1 MRKIIVAILVMILVF
16 TVTFGTYYL
25 IKNDKKVNENNTP
38 KQVAEGK
45 EEIEEEKVP
54 DDITINM
61 TVTGDVLCHNTNFW
75 DAYDA
80 STDSYDFSYVF
91 EDIEKYFSSAD
102 IAVGT
107 IETSFAGKEAGYSN
121 YPTFNSPEELATDL
135 KELGYDVMAMA
146 TNHCLDKGYKGLV
159 STIEELDKAGIK
171 HIGTYKS
178 EEDSKEI
185 LIQDVKGIKMAFLN
199 YTYGTNGIPIP
210 TGKEYSVNLIDKDK
224 IKADI
229 EKAKKLNADVICVN
243 MHWGEEYRQTAT
255 PEQEELADFLFQN
268 GVDLILGSHTHCLEP
283 MEKRTVTL
291 ADGTKKDGFVIYS
304 LGNFMS
310 GQNANYTRQSVI
322 LDIQLTKK
330 GKDNSIS
337 IDTVKYTP
345 IYMYNIYAGK
355 SMNRFKIMD
364 IEEEIKKY
372 DEGDTS
378 IGAQLYNTLVSELN
392 HVYKVV
398 GNEIE

>member
-1 MRKIIVAILVMILVF
+1 MRKIIVAILAMILVF

-255 PEQEELADFLFQN
+255 QEQEELADFLFQN
-268 GVDLILGSHTHCLEP
+268 GVDLILGSHTHVLEP

-310 GQNANYTRQSVI
+310 GQNANFTRQSVI

-378 IGAQLYNTLVSELN
+378 IGAQLYNTLVSELD

>member
-45 EEIEEEKVP
+45 EEIEEVKVP

-102 IAVGT
+102 IVVGT

-159 STIEELDKAGIK
+159 STIDELDKAGIK

-210 TGKEYSVNLIDKDK
+210 AGKEYSVNLIDKDK

-255 PEQEELADFLFQN
+255 QEQEELADFLFQN
-268 GVDLILGSHTHCLEP
+268 GVDLILGSHTHVLEP

-310 GQNANYTRQSVI
+310 GQNANFTRQSVI

-378 IGAQLYNTLVSELN
+378 IGAQLYNTLVSELD

>member
-45 EEIEEEKVP
+45 EEIEEVKVP

-102 IAVGT
+102 IVVGT

-210 TGKEYSVNLIDKDK
+210 AGKEYSVNLIDKDK
-224 IKADI
+224 MKADI

-268 GVDLILGSHTHCLEP
+268 GVDLILGSHTHVLEP

-330 GKDNSIS
+330 GKDNTIS
-337 IDTVKYTP
+337 IDSVKYTP

-372 DEGDTS
+372 DEGDAT
-378 IGAQLYNTLVSELN
+378 IGAQLYNTLVSELE
-392 HVYKVV
+392 HIYKVV

>member
-45 EEIEEEKVP
+45 EEIEEVKVP

-102 IAVGT
+102 IVVGT

-210 TGKEYSVNLIDKDK
+210 AGKEYSVNLIDKDK
-224 IKADI
+224 MKADI

-255 PEQEELADFLFQN
+255 QEQEELADFLFQN
-268 GVDLILGSHTHCLEP
+268 GVDLILGSHTHVLEP

-330 GKDNSIS
+330 GKDNTIS
-337 IDTVKYTP
+337 IDSVKYTP

-372 DEGDTS
+372 DEGDTT
-378 IGAQLYNTLVSELN
+378 IGAQLYNTLVSELE
-392 HVYKVV
+392 HIYKVV

>member
-102 IAVGT
+102 IVVGT

-121 YPTFNSPEELATDL
+121 YPIFNSPEELATDL

-378 IGAQLYNTLVSELN
+378 IGAQLYNTLVSELD

>member
-45 EEIEEEKVP
+45 EEIEEVKVP

-102 IAVGT
+102 IVVGT

-159 STIEELDKAGIK
+159 STIDELDKAGIK

-210 TGKEYSVNLIDKDK
+210 AGKEYSVNLIDKDK

-255 PEQEELADFLFQN
+255 QEQKELADFLFQN
-268 GVDLILGSHTHCLEP
+268 GVDLILGSHTHVLEP

-330 GKDNSIS
+330 GKDNTIS
-337 IDTVKYTP
+337 IDSVKYTP

-372 DEGDTS
+372 DEGDTT
-378 IGAQLYNTLVSELN
+378 IGAQLYNTLVSELE
-392 HVYKVV
+392 HIYKVV

>member
-45 EEIEEEKVP
+45 EEIEEVKVP

-159 STIEELDKAGIK
+159 NTIEELDKAGIK

-210 TGKEYSVNLIDKDK
+210 AGKEYSVNLIDKDK

-255 PEQEELADFLFQN
+255 QEQEELADFLFQN
-268 GVDLILGSHTHCLEP
+268 GVDLILGSHTHVLEP

-330 GKDNSIS
+330 GKDNTIS
-337 IDTVKYTP
+337 IDSVKYTP

-372 DEGDTS
+372 DEGDTT
-378 IGAQLYNTLVSELN
+378 IGTQLYNTLVSELD

>member
-1 MRKIIVAILVMILVF
+1 MRKIIVAILAMILVF

-45 EEIEEEKVP
+45 EEIEEVKVP

-102 IAVGT
+102 IVVGT

-210 TGKEYSVNLIDKDK
+210 AGKEYSVNLIDKDK
-224 IKADI
+224 MKADI

-255 PEQEELADFLFQN
+255 QEQEELADFLFQN
-268 GVDLILGSHTHCLEP
+268 GVDLILGSHTHVLEP

-310 GQNANYTRQSVI
+310 GQNANFTRQSVI

-330 GKDNSIS
+330 GKDNTIS
-337 IDTVKYTP
+337 IDSVKYTP

-372 DEGDTS
+372 DEGDTT
-378 IGAQLYNTLVSELN
+378 IGAQLYNTLVSELE
-392 HVYKVV
+392 HIYKVV

>member
-1 MRKIIVAILVMILVF
+1 MRKFIVAILVMILVF

-291 ADGTKKDGFVIYS
+291 ADETKKDGFVIYS

-378 IGAQLYNTLVSELN
+378 IGAQLYNTLVSELD

>member
-45 EEIEEEKVP
+45 EEIEEVKVP

-102 IAVGT
+102 IVVGT

-159 STIEELDKAGIK
+159 STIDELDKAGIK

-210 TGKEYSVNLIDKDK
+210 AGKEYSVNLIDKDK
-224 IKADI
+224 MKADI
-229 EKAKKLNADVICVN
+229 EKAKKLNADVICAN

-268 GVDLILGSHTHCLEP
+268 GVDLILGSHTHVLEP

-378 IGAQLYNTLVSELN
+378 IGAQLYNTLVSELD